1 MKAINIILVV
11 AVLAITASRT
21 PALADRTPPAA
32 TLLYLDRQGWTQA
45 SGELKAALAADFMR
59 VFCGNPAMPVVDL
72 VNCLDRIGE
81 TGPIFE
87 HALACIGADPAR
99 SAR

>member
-1 MKAINIILVV
+1 VNKIRIIPVV
-11 AVLAITASRT
+11 VLLAIAAPRA
-21 PALADRTPPAA
+21 PALADHTTPAA
-32 TLLYLDRQGWTQA
+32 ALLYLDRQGWTKA
-45 SGELKAALAADFMR
+45 SREAKTALAADFMR

-72 VNCLDRIGE
+72 VNCLDRSGD

-99 SAR
+99 RVR